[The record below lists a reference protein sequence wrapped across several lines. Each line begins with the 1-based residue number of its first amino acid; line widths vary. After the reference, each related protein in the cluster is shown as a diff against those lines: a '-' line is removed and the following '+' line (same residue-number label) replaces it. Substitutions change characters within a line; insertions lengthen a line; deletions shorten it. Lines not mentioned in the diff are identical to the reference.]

1 MLVTAAS
8 ALLGQVLSLF
18 GAKGKAT
25 AADVKARVDNM
36 GRSWT
41 DEFLVVVWFSPIA
54 VMWFSP
60 EKASE
65 YIANLTNMPEWYV
78 GILYLI
84 TGAVFGL
91 GKLKKPE

>member
-1 MLVTAAS
+1 MLVTAGT

-25 AADVKARVDNM
+25 AEDMKARVESM

-60 EKASE
+60 EKANA
-65 YIANLTNMPEWYV
+65 YITNLTAMPEWYV

-91 GKLKKPE
+91 GKLQKP